1 MNSGVR
7 IKSVQ
12 WDTLSDEERKTA
24 LLRPVSRREAEFSDK
39 VERIIQTVKRGGDS
53 ALLSL
58 TEQYDGVSLKALK
71 VTQAEIEFARE
82 IVDPSLIHAM
92 KEAIRRI
99 SLFHEA
105 EIPRSIDLE
114 TSPGVRCERRFFPID
129 RVGLYVPG
137 GTASLPSTV
146 MMLGVP
152 SLIAGCSLRVLATP
166 PQKDGSID
174 PSILVA
180 AHLLG
185 ITEIYKMGGA
195 QAIAAL
201 AYGTQSVPKV
211 DKIFGPG
218 NSWVTEAKLF
228 VAQDPKGAACDLPA
242 GPSEVMVIAD
252 VYANPA
258 FVASDL
264 LSQAEHGSDSQVIL
278 ISESSKLI
286 QSVLLELSRQLGRLP
301 RESIAREAL
310 EKSLLIEVNEMNEA
324 LAISNEYAPEHLILQ
339 VENARGLAG
348 RVKNAGSVFIGPWSP
363 ESVGDYASGTNHV
376 LPTYGFARAYS
387 GLSTESFLKAITFQ
401 ELTRNGLKELGPV
414 VQRLALA
421 EKLDAHQNAVTIRLE
436 TL

>member
-1 MNSGVR
+1 
-7 IKSVQ
+7 
-12 WDTLSDEERKTA
+12 
-24 LLRPVSRREAEFSDK
+24 
-39 VERIIQTVKRGGDS
+39 
-53 ALLSL
+53 
-58 TEQYDGVSLKALK
+58 
-71 VTQAEIEFARE
+71 
-82 IVDPSLIHAM
+82 
-92 KEAIRRI
+92 
-99 SLFHEA
+99 
-105 EIPRSIDLE
+105 
-114 TSPGVRCERRFFPID
+114 
-129 RVGLYVPG
+129 
-137 GTASLPSTV
+137 
-146 MMLGVP
+146 
-152 SLIAGCSLRVLATP
+152 
-166 PQKDGSID
+166 
-174 PSILVA
+174 
-180 AHLLG
+180 
-185 ITEIYKMGGA
+185 
-195 QAIAAL
+195 
-201 AYGTQSVPKV
+201 
-211 DKIFGPG
+211 
-218 NSWVTEAKLF
+218 
-228 VAQDPKGAACDLPA
+228 
-242 GPSEVMVIAD
+242 
-252 VYANPA
+252 
-258 FVASDL
+258 L